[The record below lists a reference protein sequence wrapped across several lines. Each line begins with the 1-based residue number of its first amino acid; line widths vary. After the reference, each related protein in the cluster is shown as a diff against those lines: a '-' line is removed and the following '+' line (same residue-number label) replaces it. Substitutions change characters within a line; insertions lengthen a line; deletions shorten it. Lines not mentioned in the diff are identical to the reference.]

1 MSEPRL
7 LAGDIGGTHTRL
19 RLSRFTGQGLEL
31 LCERRYASA
40 EHADFSELLR
50 AFLTDCGETADAACL
65 GVAGPVR
72 ESGEDTTAE
81 VTNLPW
87 RLSARALSEA
97 TGIPRLCLTNDFSL
111 IGHALPALGEDDLVT
126 LQAGD
131 PQPEAMAAVLGAG
144 TGLGQVLVLPGPE
157 PRRVWATEGGH
168 VDFAA
173 RTEED
178 WHMLLTLKRRF
189 GHVSAERLLSGA
201 GLRFVYEFLEERR
214 GRPTPP
220 AIREAREAGRD
231 IAPEV
236 TRLGLSGEDPLA
248 AQALDRFVELY
259 GAQAGNL
266 ALACLPRAGLFI
278 AGGIARHLLPL
289 LERGPF
295 LTAFLDKGRMRPLLE
310 TIPLAVITHPDPG
323 LLGATRL
330 TRQLL

>member
-1 MSEPRL
+1 MNEPRL

-19 RLSRFTGQGLEL
+19 RLSRCTGHGLER
-31 LCERRYASA
+31 LCERRYDSA
-40 EHADFSELLR
+40 EHPDFTKLLR
-50 AFLTDCGETADAACL
+50 AFLADCGETPDSACL
-65 GVAGPVR
+65 GVAGPVH
-72 ESGEDTTAE
+72 ETGEDTTAE

-97 TGIPRLCLTNDFSL
+97 CGIPRLCLTNDFSL
-111 IGHALPALGEDDLVT
+111 IGHALPALGENDLVT
-126 LQAGD
+126 LQAGR

-173 RTEED
+173 RTEAD
-178 WHMLLTLKRRF
+178 WQMLQTLRHRF
-189 GHVSAERLLSGA
+189 GHVSAERLLSGP
-201 GLRFVYEFLEERR
+201 GLRFIYGFLEERQ

-220 AIREAREAGRD
+220 AIREARDAGRD
-231 IAPEV
+231 IAPEI

-248 AQALDRFVELY
+248 AQALERFVELY

-266 ALACLPRAGLFI
+266 ALACLPRAGLYI
-278 AGGIARHLLPL
+278 AGGIAQHLLPL

-310 TIPLAVITHPDPG
+310 TIPLAVVTHPDPG

-330 TRQLL
+330 ARLLL